1 MDWWTLLLAQ
11 CEVGVKRT
19 TITRSDSVKI
29 SRWGEPVS
37 TGLNPQDCK
46 MDDTEL
52 ARLVLQQRQQ
62 LREMARG
69 YRVAQILF
77 ACVELGVFEAIAAGE
92 RSATDI
98 ATAIQA
104 DARGTEL
111 LLNTAVAIRLL
122 EKREG
127 RFFNAPIAETC
138 LTPGGQGYM
147 ADSLKLESAFY
158 RRWGHL
164 TTAVKSGQRPEENVR
179 DEQAGDW
186 VRRFEHALYNMARPV
201 APFIADALALPEDR
215 TLRVL
220 DVGGGH
226 GGYSIALAQR
236 YPRLTAIVFELPR
249 VVPVTREIVS
259 QAGVAERVS
268 VQEGDFECD
277 DLGYGYDLVLVF
289 GVLNGEPP
297 ERRPALIAKAFA
309 ALKPGGR
316 IVLRDA
322 VLDADRAGPPEA
334 AIFAL
339 QMLLATDG
347 GGLNTRDEWKRWLIE
362 AGFSSPQS
370 ISLPAW
376 IGSEL
381 VVADKTHSP

>member
-1 MDWWTLLLAQ
+1 MN
-11 CEVGVKRT
+11 
-19 TITRSDSVKI
+19 DS
-29 SRWGEPVS
+29 
-37 TGLNPQDCK
+37 
-46 MDDTEL
+46 EL
-52 ARLVLQQRQQ
+52 ARIVLQQRQR

-69 YRVAQILF
+69 YRAAQILF
-77 ACVELGVFEAIAAGE
+77 ACVELDVFEAIAAGAH
-92 RSATDI
+92 SATDI

-111 LLNTAVAIRLL
+111 LLNATVAIGLL
-122 EKREG
+122 EKRDK
-127 RFFNAPIAETC
+127 RFFNTPIAETC
-138 LTPGGQGYM
+138 LTRGGPGYI

-158 RRWGHL
+158 RRWEYL
-164 TTAVKSGQRPEENVR
+164 TAAVKSGQRPEENVR

-186 VRRFEHALYNMARPV
+186 VRHFECALYNMARPM
-201 APFIADALALPEDR
+201 APFIADALGLPEDR
-215 TLRVL
+215 ALRVL

-226 GGYSIALAQR
+226 GGYSIALARR
-236 YPRLTAIVFELPR
+236 YPRLTATVFELPR
-249 VVPVTREIVS
+249 VVPVTREIVA

-268 VQEGDFECD
+268 VQAGDFQRD
-277 DLGYGYDLVLVF
+277 DLGHGYDIVLVF

-297 ERRPALIAKAFA
+297 EGRPALIAKAFA

-339 QMLLATDG
+339 QMLLATDA
-347 GGLNTRDEWKRWLIE
+347 GGLDTRDEWTRWLIA
-362 AGFSSPQS
+362 AGFTPPQS

-381 VVADKTHSP
+381 IVADKPHSP

>member
-1 MDWWTLLLAQ
+1 MN
-11 CEVGVKRT
+11 
-19 TITRSDSVKI
+19 DS
-29 SRWGEPVS
+29 
-37 TGLNPQDCK
+37 
-46 MDDTEL
+46 EL
-52 ARLVLQQRQQ
+52 ARIVLQQRQR

-69 YRVAQILF
+69 YRAAQILF
-77 ACVELGVFEAIAAGE
+77 ACVELDVFEAIAAG
-92 RSATDI
+92 ALCAPDI

-111 LLNTAVAIRLL
+111 LLNAAVAIGLL
-122 EKREG
+122 EKRDKS
-127 RFFNAPIAETC
+127 FFNTPITETC
-138 LTPGGQGYM
+138 LTRGGPGYI

-158 RRWGHL
+158 RRWEYL
-164 TTAVKSGQRPEENVR
+164 TAAVKSGQRPEENVR

-186 VRRFEHALYNMARPV
+186 VRHFECALYNMARPM
-201 APFIADALALPEDR
+201 APFIADALGLPEDR
-215 TLRVL
+215 ALRVL

-226 GGYSIALAQR
+226 GGYSIALARR
-236 YPRLTAIVFELPR
+236 YPRLTATVFELPR
-249 VVPVTREIVS
+249 VVPVTREIVA

-268 VQEGDFECD
+268 VQAGDFKRD
-277 DLGYGYDLVLVF
+277 DLGHGYDVVLVF

-297 ERRPALIAKAFA
+297 EGRPALIAKAFA

-339 QMLLATDG
+339 QMLLATDA
-347 GGLNTRDEWKRWLIE
+347 GGLDTRDEWTRWLIA
-362 AGFSSPQS
+362 AGFTPPQS

-381 VVADKTHSP
+381 IVADKPHSP